1 MTNYFFLAPSL
12 HPLQVGE
19 WPDLT
24 FDELISRLEINLTVD
39 DFEKIRSIRRYI
51 DFLNIRALF
60 LKHPIDPRGNLT
72 EKELD
77 DAMLA
82 QRDLPEYVFAFLKR
96 YESDLERIQNL
107 SFLLSSFYNEEVGR
121 QEGFLLRYFTFERE
135 WRLVLTALRAIQMKR
150 DVAEELKFEDP
161 TDPFVADILSQR
173 DSQHYI
179 PPKEYVDL
187 VEKHYACG
195 PDPWQQYETFA
206 KWRFDR
212 IGSLAQGPLFS
223 IDWVLAYLAQYLL
236 VEDGVRLSLE
246 RGEKILRKIAE
257 GGA

>member
-12 HPLQVGE
+12 HPLQIGE
-19 WPDLT
+19 WPDLS
-24 FDELISRLEINLTVD
+24 FDELITRLEINLTDD
-39 DFEKIRSIRRYI
+39 DFEKTRSIRRYI
-51 DFLNIRALF
+51 DFLNMRALF
-60 LKHPIDPRGNLT
+60 LKQPIDHRGNLN

-77 DAMLA
+77 DAILT
-82 QRDLPEYVFAFLKR
+82 QSDLPDYVFAFLKR
-96 YESDLERIQNL
+96 YESNLERIQNL
-107 SFLLSSFYNEEVGR
+107 SFLLSSFFTEEIRR
-121 QEGFLLRYFTFERE
+121 QEGFLHRYFTFEWE

-150 DVAEELKFEDP
+150 DVAEELKFEDS
-161 TDPFVADILSQR
+161 TDPFVADILAQR

-179 PPKEYVDL
+179 PPPKYFDL
-187 VEKHYACG
+187 VERHHACG

-223 IDWVLAYLAQYLL
+223 VDWVFAYLAQHLL
-236 VEDGVRLSLE
+236 VEDGVRLNME
-246 RGEKILRKIAE
+246 KGEEILRNIAE

>member
-12 HPLQVGE
+12 HPLQLGE

-24 FDELISRLEINLTVD
+24 FDELIARLEINLSRD
-39 DFEKIRSIRRYI
+39 DFEKTRVIRRTI

-60 LKHPIDPRGNLT
+60 LNDPMDPRGNLN

-77 DAMLA
+77 DAILA
-82 QRDLPEYVFAFLKR
+82 QSDLPEYVFTFLKR
-96 YESDLERIQNL
+96 YESNLERIRNL
-107 SFLLSSFYNEEVGR
+107 SFLLASFYEEEMKR

-135 WRLVLTALRAIQMKR
+135 WRLVLTALRASQLKR

-173 DSQHYI
+173 DSSHYV
-179 PPKEYVDL
+179 PPKEYADL
-187 VEKHYACG
+187 VEKHQACG
-195 PDPWQQYETFA
+195 PDPWKQHESFV
-206 KWRFDR
+206 KWRFER

-223 IDWVLAYLAQYLL
+223 VDWVLAYLAQHLL
-236 VEDGVRLSLE
+236 VEDGVRLSME
-246 RGEKILRKIAE
+246 TGEGILRKIAE
-257 GGA
+257 GGD